1 MSRGYDAAAEAAR
14 DRGVIEKRDLQN
26 WQVQAQLQ
34 KYLQADDS
42 SSDGYQKLVDKT
54 TEAAMN
60 QQVRDAYGHN
70 AGKRKNI
77 TAWEDT
83 HGNIMQHNK
92 NTGNRSKLVD
102 SEDR

>member
-1 MSRGYDAAAEAAR
+1 MARGYDAAAEAAR
-14 DRGVIEKRDLQN
+14 DAGVLEKQDLDD

-34 KYLQADDS
+34 NYLQADDS
-42 SSDGYQKLVDKT
+42 SSRGYQKLIKET
-54 TEAAMN
+54 TNAAM
-60 QQVRDAYGHN
+60 QQTVRDAYGYT
-70 AGKRKNI
+70 AGKRENI

-83 HGNIMQHNK
+83 HGNIMQHNQ